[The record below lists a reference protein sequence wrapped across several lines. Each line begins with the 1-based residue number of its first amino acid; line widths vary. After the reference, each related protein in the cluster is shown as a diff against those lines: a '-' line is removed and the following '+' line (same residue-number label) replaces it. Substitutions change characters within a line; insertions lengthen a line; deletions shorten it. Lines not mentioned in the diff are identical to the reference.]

1 MGESITFW
9 VLAVVS
15 VAAALG
21 LVFSRRAVYSA
32 LMLGVVMLSLAVL
45 YAVQDAP
52 FLAAV
57 QIIVYTGA
65 VMMLFLFVLMLVG
78 VDSSDSLVE
87 TIRGQR
93 FWAIVAG
100 LGFAALLAFGIG
112 NVVLTAPKG
121 LTAATKA
128 GNVPSLAEL
137 IFTRHVFAFEVTSA
151 LLITAALGAMV
162 LAHRERTEAKP
173 TQKDL
178 SRQRFVAFGRTGKN
192 PASLPGPGTYA
203 RHNAIDMPAL
213 LPDGTV
219 SPLSVNRV
227 LARHEAEEGTLPP
240 EIAEVLRQDELDREA
255 ERHST
260 PTPAEEAASG
270 PDTEPVDTE
279 PIHGEPIH
287 TEPSAEAG
295 PGEEPADAEEALTPG
310 RAGRP
315 ASEEDGK

>member
-1 MGESITFW
+1 MGETITFW

-21 LVFSRRAVYSA
+21 LVFSRKAVYSA

-100 LGFAALLAFGIG
+100 LGFAALLALGIG
-112 NVVLTAPKG
+112 NVVFAPAVGVGQVTQAKG
-121 LTAATKA
+121 
-128 GNVPSLAEL
+128 GNIPALAEM

-162 LAHRERTEAKP
+162 LAHRERVRPKA
-173 TQKDL
+173 TQRDL
-178 SRQRFVAFGRTGKN
+178 ARARFSG
-192 PASLPGPGTYA
+192 PQPSPLPGPGTYA
-203 RHNAIDMPAL
+203 LHNAIDMPAL
-213 LPDGTV
+213 LPDGSV
-219 SPLSVNRV
+219 SAKSINRV
-227 LARHEAEEGTLPP
+227 LARHELEEDFAPTDP
-240 EIAEVLRQDELDREA
+240 EKAAMIREA
-255 ERHST
+255 LAKGETEEREH
-260 PTPAEEAASG
+260 G
-270 PDTEPVDTE
+270 VEPE
-279 PIHGEPIH
+279 QPIQ
-287 TEPSAEAG
+287 AK
-295 PGEEPADAEEALTPG
+295 DAIIK
-310 RAGRP
+310 
-315 ASEEDGK
+315 EDGQ

>member
-15 VAAALG
+15 VVAALG
-21 LVFSRRAVYSA
+21 LVFSRKAVYSA

-93 FWAIVAG
+93 FWAIVG
-100 LGFAALLAFGIG
+100 GIGFAVLLALGIG
-112 NVVLTAPKG
+112 NAIVGPTRGLATAVRD
-121 LTAATKA
+121 

-173 TQKDL
+173 TQKEL
-178 SRQRFVAFGRTGKN
+178 SRQRFVAFGKTGKN
-192 PASLPGPGTYA
+192 PAPLPGPGTYA

-213 LPDGTV
+213 LPDGSV
-219 SPLSVNRV
+219 SPLSVNRYI
-227 LARHEAEEGTLPP
+227 ARYEESRGILPP
-240 EIAEVLRQDELDREA
+240 EVARVLEEEA
-255 ERHST
+255 EQQRANGHGT
-260 PTPAEEAASG
+260 PTTAERAADGG
-270 PDTEPVDTE
+270 PDTEPMPEDGVVVGRVVG
-279 PIHGEPIH
+279 PRGE
-287 TEPSAEAG
+287 SG
-295 PGEEPADAEEALTPG
+295 GESRG
-310 RAGRP
+310 GSV
-315 ASEEDGK
+315 SEEDGK

>member
-1 MGESITFW
+1 MGETITFW

-15 VAAALG
+15 VAAAFG
-21 LVFSRRAVYSA
+21 LVFSRKAVYSA
-32 LMLGVVMLSLAVL
+32 LMLGVVMLSFAVL

-52 FLAAV
+52 FLAVV

-93 FWAIVAG
+93 FWAFVAG
-100 LGFAALLAFGIG
+100 LGFAVLLAAGLG
-112 NVVLTAPKG
+112 NVAFAGAAG
-121 LTAATKA
+121 LGGAVQKQG

-137 IFTRHVFAFEVTSA
+137 IFSRYVFAFEVTSA

-162 LAHRERTEAKP
+162 LAHRERSTPKA

-178 SRQRFVAFGRTGKN
+178 SRARFLGGHPT
-192 PASLPGPGTYA
+192 PLPGPGTYA

-219 SPLSVNRV
+219 SELSVNRV
-227 LARHEAEEGTLPP
+227 IARHDVEDSHLPDDP
-240 EIAEVLRQDELDREA
+240 RLAQAIRNVAAGPKDA
-255 ERHST
+255 T
-260 PTPAEEAASG
+260 TPAEAESQAA
-270 PDTEPVDTE
+270 TRIVT
-279 PIHGEPIH
+279 
-287 TEPSAEAG
+287 AEG
-295 PGEEPADAEEALTPG
+295 HVEEE
-310 RAGRP
+310 
-315 ASEEDGK
+315 GK

>member
-32 LMLGVVMLSLAVL
+32 LMLGMIMISLAVL

-78 VDSSDSLVE
+78 VDSGDSLVE

-100 LGFAALLAFGIG
+100 IGFAVLLGLGVG
-112 NVVLTAPKG
+112 NAMLAAPKG
-121 LTAATKA
+121 LAEATAA
-128 GNVPSLAEL
+128 GNVPSLAEQ

-162 LAHRERTEAKP
+162 LAHRERAEAKP
-173 TQKDL
+173 TQKDM
-178 SRQRFVAFGRTGKN
+178 SRARFAAFGKTGKN
-192 PASLPGPGTYA
+192 PAALPGPGTYA

-213 LPDGTV
+213 LPDGSV

-227 LARHEAEEGTLPP
+227 LARHEAAEGTLDP
-240 EIAEVLRQDELDREA
+240 EVARLLQQ
-255 ERHST
+255 
-260 PTPAEEAASG
+260 EAASEREAVADTKPTKPLEEPFEESLEETVG
-270 PDTEPVDTE
+270 DTEPLV
-279 PIHGEPIH
+279 
-287 TEPSAEAG
+287 
-295 PGEEPADAEEALTPG
+295 
-310 RAGRP
+310 
-315 ASEEDGK
+315 EEDVK

>member
-1 MGESITFW
+1 MGETITFW

-21 LVFSRRAVYSA
+21 LVFSRKAVYSA

-78 VDSSDSLVE
+78 VDSADSLVE

-100 LGFAALLAFGIG
+100 LGFGLLLALAVG
-112 NVVLTAPKG
+112 NVAFSP
-121 LTAATKA
+121 AAGMGRA
-128 GNVPSLAEL
+128 VSGRDGNVPALAEE

-162 LAHRERTEAKP
+162 LAHRERVRPKA
-173 TQKDL
+173 TQRDL
-178 SRQRFVAFGRTGKN
+178 ARTRFAG
-192 PASLPGPGTYA
+192 PQPSPLPGPGTYA
-203 RHNAIDMPAL
+203 LHNAIDMPAL

-219 SPLSVNRV
+219 AVTSINRV
-227 LARHEAEEGTLPP
+227 LARHEMEEGYAPTDP
-240 EIAEVLRQDELDREA
+240 EKAALIKQVLEKDAARDAAPVEGDKPIQVKDALQDEGELRDE
-255 ERHST
+255 
-260 PTPAEEAASG
+260 
-270 PDTEPVDTE
+270 
-279 PIHGEPIH
+279 GEPQ
-287 TEPSAEAG
+287 AG
-295 PGEEPADAEEALTPG
+295 TTSRKENAPQ
-310 RAGRP
+310 
-315 ASEEDGK
+315 EEDGK